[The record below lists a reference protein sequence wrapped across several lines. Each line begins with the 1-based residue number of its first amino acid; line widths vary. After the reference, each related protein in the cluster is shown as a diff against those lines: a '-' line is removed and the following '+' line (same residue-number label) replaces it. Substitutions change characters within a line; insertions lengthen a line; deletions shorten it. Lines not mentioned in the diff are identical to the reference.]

1 MTVVYAD
8 LTFLLNTGL
17 NCLIFCCTMRLSGLP
32 VRRLRTLAA
41 SALGG
46 IYAVFAAIPVYGFLT
61 AFLAKC
67 MASLLMARVAFG
79 KDPYFLR
86 RYLLFLVAS
95 CTLSGASVGAAA
107 ILRQTESPWVVFF
120 FSGLFCAFAL
130 AVVFHRAGDPKE
142 ASGLLE
148 ATITCAGNSVTVPLL
163 QDTGNTLRDPE
174 SGQIVCIVWD
184 RALQPLGVQA
194 YRKIPFQS
202 LGQPGGELDCFTC
215 DSLTI
220 GSKTWRN
227 YPVGVSLHPLGG
239 GGYVGLWGG
248 EMEGANDHVEKTA
261 QPLGPSGNLAS
272 RRRALHRRQRHPAP
286 APAPGGGDGAVGT
299 AGGRGL
305 GGPPDPH

>member
-17 NCLIFCCTMRLSGLP
+17 NYLVFCCAMRLSGLP

-46 IYAVFAAIPVYGFLT
+46 VYAVFAAIPVYGFLT

-86 RYLLFLVAS
+86 RYLLFLVVS

-130 AVVFHRAGDPKE
+130 AVVFHRAGDPRE
-142 ASGLLE
+142 LSGLLE
-148 ATITCAGNSVTVPLL
+148 AIIVCGEKRITVPLL
-163 QDTGNTLRDPE
+163 RDTGNTLRDPE
-174 SGQIVCIVWD
+174 SGQVLCIIWQK
-184 RALQPLGVQA
+184 ALEPLGEQSCQ
-194 YRKIPFQS
+194 KLPFQS
-202 LGQPGGELDCFTC
+202 LGQPAGELDYFFC

-220 GSKTWRN
+220 GGETWYH
-227 YPVGVSLHPLGG
+227 YPIGVSPHPLSDG

-248 EMEGANDHVEKTA
+248 EKKGAECHVAKT
-261 QPLGPSGNLAS
+261 
-272 RRRALHRRQRHPAP
+272 
-286 APAPGGGDGAVGT
+286 T
-299 AGGRGL
+299 
-305 GGPPDPH
+305 